1 MDIIYFLIISSV
13 AYSIGRRFFL
23 NFLRFEI
30 SLNSIEYFVVSS
42 VFGFAII
49 SHLIMVLGI
58 FGVLRKDVLVWSF
71 LILFIVCIADIYK
84 LLRKLFFFLL
94 KISENKLSPLEKS
107 LVVILFLVSLFVL
120 LVGTAPLTG
129 SDALQTYF
137 SIPKMYANANSIFPT
152 YWSDV
157 AFKMTVPHHLT
168 LLGLVLSSQELSLGI
183 NVFGGFL
190 SVLAIYILSSR
201 MLSRQ
206 HSLFLVLFFIC
217 TPMIFWQ
224 IFSGSGDIW
233 TVVCFVLSLH
243 FYMNWLERD
252 QENFLYLAAFLSGI
266 AASVKYT
273 LLISPLIL
281 CFFFIGHYLI
291 KARSV
296 NGLFLR
302 FLKFSF
308 FVFLGA
314 FPPFLRNLFWS
325 GDPIYPLFTKLF
337 HAGSYSRDFVD
348 IGSAGGYSS
357 SFSDLFLFPF
367 KMILDGEK
375 YGDGHFFGIIILS
388 FLPLIFL
395 FHFKGKAKFL
405 LSFSIVFFVL
415 IFYAAQLARYLL
427 PIFPILLILSVSSLI
442 SFCKGNILKNFYWG
456 VLIFSFLFNLST
468 MVLYYGDS
476 LPVSI
481 GLEAKQSFLE
491 RKSPDYKIVK
501 FVNSVVPKNGKILL
515 SEGLHHRFYLNA
527 KNEVY
532 HHKYFWANFNRKVPF
547 DSGKEFLRSLRSKG
561 FTHIATHDRPGLN
574 WSHWG
579 IASQL
584 MGRLEKCCVRFLSSE
599 EFMKLV
605 GSKRFRNN
613 EKIIVS
619 IYELRE

>member
-23 NFLRFEI
+23 NLFRFEI
-30 SLNSIEYFVVSS
+30 SLNSIESFVVSG

-49 SHLIMVLGI
+49 SHLTMVLGI
-58 FGVLRKDVLVWSF
+58 LGVLRKDVLVWSF
-71 LILFIVCIADIYK
+71 LILFIVCIADVYK

-94 KISENKLSPLEKS
+94 KILENKLFSLEKTLVFS
-107 LVVILFLVSLFVL
+107 LLLVSLFIL
-120 LVGTAPLTG
+120 FAGTAPLTG

-157 AFKMTVPHHLT
+157 TFKMTVPHHLT
-168 LLGLVLSSQELSLGI
+168 LLGLVLSSQKLSLII
-183 NVFGGFL
+183 NIIGGFF
-190 SVLAIYILSSR
+190 SVLAIYVLSSR

-206 HSLFLVLFFIC
+206 HSLFIVLLFIS
-217 TPMIFWQ
+217 TPMVFWQ
-224 IFSGSGDIW
+224 IFSGSGDLW
-233 TVVCFVLSLH
+233 TVAYLVLSLH

-252 QENFLYLAAFLSGI
+252 QENCLYLAAFLSGI

-281 CFFFIGHYLI
+281 CVFFFLHYF
-291 KARSV
+291 KKNSSFVGFCPKFFRFTFF
-296 NGLFLR
+296 LFL
-302 FLKFSF
+302 
-308 FVFLGA
+308 GT
-314 FPPFLRNLFWS
+314 FPPFLRNMIWS

-357 SFSDLFLFPF
+357 SVLDLFLFPF
-367 KMILDGEK
+367 RMILEGEN

-395 FHFKGKAKFL
+395 FNLKGKGRFFL
-405 LSFSIVFFVL
+405 SYSAVFFVL

-427 PIFPILLILSVSSLI
+427 PIFPLLLILSFSSLV
-442 SFCKGNILKNFYWG
+442 SFCKTSILKNFYWS
-456 VLIFSFLFNLST
+456 VLIFSLFFNIGS
-468 MVLYYGDS
+468 MILYYGDS

-481 GLEAKQSFLE
+481 GLENKDRYLE

-501 FVNSVVPKNGKILL
+501 FVNRVVPKSGKILL

-527 KNEVY
+527 RNETY
-532 HHKYFWANFNRKVPF
+532 HHKYFWSNFNRKLPF
-547 DSGKEFLRSLRSKG
+547 DSGNQFLKSLLSKG
-561 FTHIATHDRPGLN
+561 FTHIATHDRPGLT

-579 IASQL
+579 IASEL
-584 MGRLEKCCVRFLSSE
+584 MSRLEKCCVRFLSSR
-599 EFMKLV
+599 EFTQLV
-605 GSKRFRNN
+605 GSKRFGNN
-613 EKIIVS
+613 TKIVVS
-619 IYELRE
+619 IYELRK